1 MLINLSQDADVD
13 LPVKPLL
20 FALAIGACFGGKKYN
35 LANINEYT
43 FPVKLGTLVHFI
55 SKC

>member
-20 FALAIGACFGGKKYN
+20 FALAIGACFGGKKN
-35 LANINEYT
+35 KLENINKYA
-43 FPVKLGTLVHFI
+43 FPVKLSNLVCFI
-55 SKC
+55 AKF